1 MDSDTYTNKKIIEF
15 AKNNLISIKIDAE
28 KGTGPEQKIKYRVR
42 GYPTIL
48 LLDSLGNE
56 MDRIVGYRPPE
67 EFLKE
72 LTRIKNGKNT
82 LSDLQSKIAKNSG
95 DISLQFD
102 LAKKYIDLNVSDSA
116 KKYLDTVNKYYSD
129 NNEYFFQNLFDLSQL
144 YNRLGFSENA
154 IELLDQIIDLNIDSS
169 ETAYFYGLL
178 YKAKRYNNID
188 YLMEY
193 VDLTDDTTRKKQS
206 YWQIIRIIKND
217 ANNQSLEAELYL
229 KAVNLYDKEYKY
241 LPRLLNGFAWRM
253 TELGLLL
260 PQALEKVN
268 LALKFGQDLKILDTK
283 AEVLWKLG
291 RVDEALNVIN
301 KCIQG
306 DPDYKH
312 YQDQREKFLK
322 TKTI

>member
-1 MDSDTYTNKKIIEF
+1 MDSDTYTDERIIEF

-28 KGTGPEQKIKYRVR
+28 KGDGPEQKIKYRVR

-48 LLDSLGNE
+48 VLDSLGNE

-72 LTRIKNGKNT
+72 LIRIKNGENT
-82 LSDLQSKIAKNSG
+82 LSDLRAKYEDNSG
-95 DISLQFD
+95 NISIQFNI
-102 LAKKYIDLNVSDSA
+102 ARKYIDLNVPDSA
-116 KKYLDTVNKYYSD
+116 KKYLDLVQKYYSE
-129 NNEYFFQNLFDLSQL
+129 NNQFVFQDLFDLSQL
-144 YNRLGFSENA
+144 YNRVGFPKIA
-154 IELLDQIIDLNIDSS
+154 IDILDQIIDLDIDSS

-178 YKAKRYNNID
+178 YKSKKDNKID

-193 VDLTDDTTRKKQS
+193 ADLTDDTSRKKQS
-206 YWQIIRIIKND
+206 YWQIIRIIKKD
-217 ANNQSLEAELYL
+217 IDNQNLEAELYL

-268 LALKFGQDLKILDTK
+268 LALEFGQDLKILDTK

-306 DPDYKH
+306 DPEYQH
-312 YQDQREKFLK
+312 YQDQKEKFLK
-322 TKTI
+322 TKAI